1 MRTSHAPE
9 GSDQENYWRLSIYN
23 KCDLN
28 NFLYVSYR
36 TDTSLLQITI
46 NFMLIVFLKLDQTWI
61 ILDVRSYLYDHQ
73 HLKEK

>member
-9 GSDQENYWRLSIYN
+9 GSDQENYCPLSIYN

-36 TDTSLLQITI
+36 ADTSLLQITI

-73 HLKEK
+73 HLKGK